1 MQGIP
6 DDICAAFAR
15 MLVIVVV
22 VGSADPTA
30 SVLQQIIQ
38 MLFFVN
44 VLLDFLPWTNPT
56 IG

>member
-38 MLFFVN
+38 KLFFAN
-44 VLLDFLPWTNPT
+44 VLLDFLLWTNPT